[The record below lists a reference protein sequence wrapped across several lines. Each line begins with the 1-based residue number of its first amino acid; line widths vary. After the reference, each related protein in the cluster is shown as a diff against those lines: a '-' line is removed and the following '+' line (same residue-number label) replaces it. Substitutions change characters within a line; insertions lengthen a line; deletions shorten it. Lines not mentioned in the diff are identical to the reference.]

1 MTELRDKKSKNIIY
15 YFLRIAKNLLYLIYQ
30 NERAFIEI
38 VLLTLKVQKMK
49 DLIIRVMDIA
59 QKNPNGFTL
68 NLKTMRLVRYG
79 IPVAYLETQNSFGN
93 ESLEKVI
100 DHALKH
106 NSIIGGWLDEQ
117 TNLYYFDSVK
127 LFKESDLNKA
137 IEFAKENKQI
147 AIFNIRTLTEI
158 RIEG

>member
-1 MTELRDKKSKNIIY
+1 
-15 YFLRIAKNLLYLIYQ
+15 
-30 NERAFIEI
+30 
-38 VLLTLKVQKMK
+38 MK

-59 QKNPNGFTL
+59 KKNPNGFTL
-68 NLKTMRLVRYG
+68 NLKTMRLVRFG

-93 ESLEKVI
+93 ESLENVI
-100 DHALKH
+100 IHALDN
-106 NSIIGGWLDEQ
+106 NSIIGGWLDEE
-117 TNLYYFDSVK
+117 TNLFYFDSVK